1 MFQLFYIY
9 ESIFSMIVLLL
20 NVYVSIILYF
30 SYYTQAYYHG
40 GIFSNHPFV
49 MRNLFFNSEKKCYL
63 FFWGKKAPIS
73 SNIILI

>member
-49 MRNLFFNSEKKCYL
+49 MRNLFFNSEKSVIYFFGVRKLPYL
-63 FFWGKKAPIS
+63 VT
-73 SNIILI
+73 